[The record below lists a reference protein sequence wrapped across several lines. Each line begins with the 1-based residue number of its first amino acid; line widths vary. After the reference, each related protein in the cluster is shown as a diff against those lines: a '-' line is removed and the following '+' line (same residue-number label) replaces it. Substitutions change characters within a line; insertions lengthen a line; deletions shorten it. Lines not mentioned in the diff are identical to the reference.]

1 MNRTGTSNIGA
12 VYSVVS
18 MKIRASKISGILF
31 GAIVLVLIIIAVAA
45 PLILDLNR
53 YHGLIVSEVEKAV
66 GGTVKLGR
74 ISWGITH
81 RVWLAVDGF
90 SVVGASA
97 FQGDVKLTRIY
108 ASVSIPDLLTKKI
121 IVQKLQVDS
130 SEVRFGLSPA
140 PKNTG
145 PPADDTKYAG
155 VHLPI
160 EIEIRQLAL
169 AIKRFE
175 FSNARSIAGQ
185 TLVHVFSD
193 VDLAA
198 NDIAPATVMA
208 FNLSFRDNSPAGL
221 GTLTAQGTFRGL
233 TKSLTLESP
242 ELKLTASLEA
252 LQVEAFKP
260 YLNNNPLK
268 NKLSGSISMKATG
281 DVDLTKNNLHAQ
293 GEIDL
298 GNLTYTDPASWEA
311 ALPGQPTTVAF
322 QINLD
327 PQDLTAEKIAIQLG
341 GLSLEARAVIKGW
354 KEDPVITGAE
364 ISADLPLLDVMPLV
378 PWKQLGSN
386 ADFIRSILLG
396 GGKVVFNKITFPEV
410 RVAKPPATVNDL
422 LSGIEMAGQVT
433 GISIKPS
440 PNAPKMESISGV
452 VTLKNNVLVAEN
464 IHSRLGPIALPTV
477 SIHVSEIAA
486 QPKGTIRVNGPLQVA
501 GTGEAHIEKLLMQH
515 GLKAL
520 TGSADIDV
528 RADFD
533 QRRPNDWTVNGS
545 MVLKGVRAETHPE
558 KILMNNLNGAV
569 HFNRDKVISI
579 AAQDLSAQ
587 INQAPVKLSGRLIN
601 VGEPDMLIETK
612 VHAKQ
617 LNLSHLAAFI
627 PSLKAMKPSGN
638 VDLDVEVHIPFA
650 TPAESRLTGTLATR
664 NVGLH
669 LAATGLSVEDGNI
682 QMVLAGNS
690 ATVKAMTLRIND
702 QQLAVSGKLSNP
714 LKPNAKILITSP
726 DLDLDRLLP
735 QNEDKN
741 PLPKGPKAQAEKPAM
756 KVESTK
762 RKLPPLARKLT
773 ADLQIKAEQGH
784 YRGLSF
790 KKLNLNLQ
798 YNRGVIEHYAL
809 DFGVDQGRVNTKGTA
824 DLRDLDRI
832 PFSVDPKLTALH
844 LETIAPVLG
853 MEKPPF
859 TGPLSLTGKLQGRT
873 GSRQEL
879 LTSLFGNMKIEM
891 GPGRVTNAGITG
903 DLILKIFSMTS
914 IRGLLSGSIVDDLR
928 DQGVSFRTIKTQN
941 TIKKGILAV
950 NGFEFISDEMMM
962 NADGDINLIDEDLD
976 LVIKLNLLRSVGKA
990 IGSIPLIGKTAED
1003 LTEIYIGIKGPYE
1016 KPEIRPAT
1024 TKEIDEAFKSVVK
1037 APETVIKKVEKGFM
1051 KIF

>member
-1 MNRTGTSNIGA
+1 MRTRG
-12 VYSVVS
+12 
-18 MKIRASKISGILF
+18 SKKAGILL
-31 GAIVLVLIIIAVAA
+31 GAIVLVLIIIALAA
-45 PLILDLNR
+45 PLVLDLNR
-53 YHGLIVSEVEKAV
+53 YHGLIVSEVKKVV

-81 RVWLAVDGF
+81 RVWLEVDGF

-97 FQGDVKLTRIY
+97 FQGDVKLTRVY

-155 VHLPI
+155 VNLPI
-160 EIEIRQLAL
+160 EIEIRQLVL
-169 AIKRFE
+169 AIKRIE
-175 FSNARSIAGQ
+175 FSNTRSLPGQ
-185 TLVHVFSD
+185 TLVHEFSD
-193 VDLAA
+193 VDLSATG
-198 NDIAPATVMA
+198 IAPATVMA
-208 FNLSFRDNSPAGL
+208 FDLSFRDNSPSGL

-260 YLNNNPLK
+260 YLNNSPHK
-268 NKLSGSISMKATG
+268 NKLSGSISMKATF
-281 DVDLTKNNLHAQ
+281 DVDLAKNNLHTQ

-298 GNLTYTDPASWEA
+298 GNLTYTDPERWEA
-311 ALPGQPTTVAF
+311 TLPGQPTTVAF

-364 ISADLPLLDVMPLV
+364 ISADLPLLAVMPLV
-378 PWKQLGSN
+378 PWKHLGSN

-464 IHSRLGPIALPTV
+464 IHSRLGPIALPAV

-501 GTGEAHIEKLLMQH
+501 GTGEAQIEKLLMQH

-533 QRRPNDWTVNGS
+533 QRRPNDWTANGS

-558 KILMNNLNGAV
+558 TVVMNNLNGAV

-638 VDLDVEVHIPFA
+638 VDMDVEVHIPFA
-650 TPAESRLTGTLATR
+650 TPAKSRLTGTLATR
-664 NVGLH
+664 NVGFKI
-669 LAATGLSVEDGNI
+669 AAADLSVENDDTQI
-682 QMVLAGNS
+682 VLAGDS
-690 ATVKAMTLRIND
+690 ATIKIMTLRINE
-702 QQLAVSGKLSNP
+702 QQIAVSGQLSNP
-714 LKPNAKILITSP
+714 LKPKAILLITSP
-726 DLDLDRLLP
+726 DLNLDRLFP
-735 QNEDKN
+735 QNKPNNQISTGEKD
-741 PLPKGPKAQAEKPAM
+741 QSEKPAIEV
-756 KVESTK
+756 KSSNKE
-762 RKLPPLARKLT
+762 LPPLARKLT
-773 ADLQIKAEQGH
+773 ADLQMKAEQGR
-784 YRGLSF
+784 YRGLQF
-790 KKLNLNLQ
+790 QKLNLNLR
-798 YNRGVIEHYAL
+798 YKHGVIEHYAL
-809 DFGVDQGRVNTKGTA
+809 DFGVDQGRVHTKGSA
-824 DLRDLDRI
+824 DLRDLGRVT
-832 PFSVDPKLTALH
+832 FSVDPNITALQ
-844 LETIAPVLG
+844 LEKVAPVFG
-853 MEKPPF
+853 FEKPPF
-859 TGPLSLTGKLQGRT
+859 TGPMTLTGQLQGHT
-873 GSRQEL
+873 GSRQAL
-879 LTSLFGNMKIEM
+879 LTSLAGNLVTEM
-891 GPGRVTNAGITG
+891 GPGRVTKAGRTG
-903 DLILKIFSMTS
+903 DLILKILSMTS
-914 IRGLLSGSIVDDLR
+914 IRGIFSGSTLNDLN
-928 DQGVSFRTIKTQN
+928 DLNEHGIPFRKIKSQN
-941 TIKKGILAV
+941 TFGKGV
-950 NGFEFISDEMMM
+950 MVVKGFQFVSNAMMM
-962 NADGDINLIDEDLD
+962 TAQGKDNLIEENYDLD
-976 LVIKLNLLRSVGKA
+976 IKLEPLRSVGKA

-1003 LTEIYIGIKGPYE
+1003 LTEIYLEIKGPYE
-1016 KPEIRPAT
+1016 KPEIRLAT
-1024 TKEIDEAFKSVVK
+1024 EKKIGEAVKSVVK
-1037 APETVIKKVEKGFM
+1037 ESETVNKKVEKGFM